1 MKLSK
6 VINIHYFNLAHSRFT
21 TEVTL
26 IKGSQY
32 ELLLADTAG
41 QDEYSMF
48 PAEYSADVDGYVL
61 VYSIGNVMYNAYQM
75 SQKILKEFRSGKC
88 LHT

>member
-6 VINIHYFNLAHSRFT
+6 VRNIHWLNLAHSRFT

-61 VYSIGNVMYNAYQM
+61 VYSIGKVMFYVYHT
-75 SQKILKEFRSGKC
+75 SDKC
-88 LHT
+88 

>member
-1 MKLSK
+1 M
-6 VINIHYFNLAHSRFT
+6 

-61 VYSIGNVMYNAYQM
+61 VYSIGKVIYNAYHIFFLKN
-75 SQKILKEFRSGKC
+75 SDQKDRHLEC
-88 LHT
+88 

>member
-1 MKLSK
+1 M
-6 VINIHYFNLAHSRFT
+6 IT
-21 TEVTL
+21 TEATL

-61 VYSIGNVMYNAYQM
+61 VYSIGKVMYNTYQT
-75 SQKILKEFRSGKC
+75 SQRILKEFRSEKY
-88 LHT
+88 LSTYTLKKQMVK

>member
-1 MKLSK
+1 M
-6 VINIHYFNLAHSRFT
+6 
-21 TEVTL
+21 
-26 IKGSQY
+26 KGSQY

-61 VYSIGNVMYNAYQM
+61 VYSIGKVMFNAYQT
-75 SQKILKEFRSGKC
+75 SDKYLLTYTLKMQMVI
-88 LHT
+88 